1 MERDRCKSALT
12 SSPIVRSA
20 TRKPGDRSILLTTT
34 SSITQI
40 FSHFGDASTS
50 SSAETSDLLIAS
62 SCKHK
67 QIKTSGHIVNAA
79 HSTQAS
85 KSPPCLLLARQM
97 QTYRVEYRGSHGLQK
112 RRPECAAQCSPLQA
126 AQVLAR
132 SVASRVSS
140 IFNLYGQSTPD
151 IT

>member
-62 SCKHK
+62 SCKHTN
-67 QIKTSGHIVNAA
+67 QNFRA
-79 HSTQAS
+79 HSERRTFHPGFKEPTLFGACATNADVQGRIPREPWFAETPPGMRSAALAS
-85 KSPPCLLLARQM
+85 PSCASAR
-97 QTYRVEYRGSHGLQK
+97 
-112 RRPECAAQCSPLQA
+112 PFCSL
-126 AQVLAR
+126 
-132 SVASRVSS
+132 VSS